1 MSDLEKPSSFYLG
14 RVFDQAAGLPTAKKV
29 LYDANDLTTHAVCV
43 GMTGSGK
50 TGLCLSL
57 LEEAALDGIPIL
69 AIDPKGDLGNL
80 LLAFPGLKPADFA
93 PWVDSDIARQKGIS
107 IDQLAA
113 ETAELWR
120 KGLAEWDQT
129 GERIAKFN
137 AAVEKTIYTPG
148 STAGVPLTVLKGF
161 HAPPPAVIDDAD
173 TYNDLV
179 QSTTQGVLALVGID
193 ADPVKSR
200 EAILIANIL
209 SHSWRAG
216 RDLDLP
222 QLIREIQRPPF
233 DKVGIVDLDNFISAK
248 DRLDLGMKINNLLA
262 SPSFASWLEGE
273 SLDVQRLLYTDNGKP
288 RLSILS
294 IAHLNDA
301 ERMFFVTILLNEVLS
316 WMRAQ
321 PGTSSLR
328 TILYMDEVFG
338 YFPPSANP
346 PSKRPMLTLLKQARA
361 YGLGVVLAT
370 QNPVDLD
377 YKGLSNAGTW
387 FLGRLQTERDKLR
400 VLEGLEGV
408 SAEGGTRF
416 NRPEMDTILSGLKS
430 RVFLVNNVHSPG
442 PMVMQTRWAMSYLR
456 GPLTRD
462 QIRVLMKDRKAEVVL
477 EPAEAP
483 IRSAT
488 QKHETSQP
496 MLSNNIVQKFWP
508 FDDGLEPQCHLEY
521 RPALLGE
528 GKLHFIQA
536 AAKIDVWQNC
546 TVLKPIH
553 GPLTDP
559 VWDAALV
566 FEQIRALVTT
576 PARDGR
582 FANLPAELAQEKN
595 YRSWER
601 ELKEWLYQSERYVQ
615 WEHQPTKTSSKQEET
630 EDEFR
635 LRITP
640 AARKA
645 EQERI
650 EREFDADIK
659 NTKESIAKA
668 TAQAAKY
675 KWWWFGSAWRV
686 IEVVLVR
693 LLGGRSRKQ
702 IVTATSTDQ
711 MNRGRRSYSEAQE
724 DVDQLQTKLTD
735 LQDEQS
741 RQLAALETNFLPET
755 ISLEKVEVSPRK
767 SDIDVGKVML
777 VWLPWQVDAENQAQP
792 LY

>member
-14 RVFDQAAGLPTAKKV
+14 RVFDQVAGQVTATKV

-50 TGLCLSL
+50 TGLCISL
-57 LEEAALDGIPIL
+57 IEEAALDGIPVI

-80 LLAFPGLKPADFA
+80 LLAFPELRPTDFE
-93 PWVDSDIARQKGIS
+93 PWVDPDVARQKEIS

-113 ETAELWR
+113 ETAEKW
-120 KGLAEWDQT
+120 KNGLAEWDQN

-137 AAVEKTIYTPG
+137 AAVEKSIYTPG
-148 STAGVPLTVLKGF
+148 STAGIPLTVLKGF
-161 HAPPPAVIDDAD
+161 HAPPAAVIDDAD
-173 TYNDLV
+173 TYSDLV

-216 RDLDLP
+216 KDLDLP

-233 DKVGIVDLDNFISAK
+233 DKVGIVDLDNFISAR

-273 SLDVQRLLYTDNGKP
+273 SLQVQNLLYTAEGKP

-301 ERMFFVTILLNEVLS
+301 ERMFFVTILLNDVLS

-328 TILYMDEVFG
+328 AILYMDEVFG
-338 YFPPSANP
+338 YFPPSSNP

-416 NRPEMDTILSGLKS
+416 NRQEMDAILSGLKS
-430 RVFLVNNVHSPG
+430 RIFLVNNVHSPG
-442 PMVMQTRWAMSYLR
+442 PIVMQTRWAMSYLR

-462 QIRVLMKDRKAEVVL
+462 QIRVLMKDRKATAVSEAV
-477 EPAEAP
+477 EDPARLP
-483 IRSAT
+483 AT
-488 QKHETSQP
+488 KHGAAQP
-496 MLSNNIVQKFWP
+496 MLSSSIVQKFWP
-508 FDDGLEPQCHLEY
+508 LDGELEKECPLEY

-528 GKLHFIQA
+528 GKLHFVQA
-536 AAKIDVWQNC
+536 AAKINIWQNC

-553 GPLTDP
+553 GSVAEPI
-559 VWDAALV
+559 WDAALV
-566 FEQIRALVTT
+566 FEQIRALVDS
-576 PARDGR
+576 PIPDGH

-601 ELKEWLYQSERYVQ
+601 DLKEWLYQSERYVQ
-615 WEHQPTKTSSKQEET
+615 WKYQPTDIASQQGET
-630 EDEFR
+630 EEEFR
-635 LRITP
+635 IRIAP
-640 AARKA
+640 AVRKA
-645 EQERI
+645 EQERL
-650 EREFDADIK
+650 EREFDANIK
-659 NTKESIAKA
+659 KTEEAVAKA
-668 TAQAAKY
+668 KAQSAKY
-675 KWWWFGSAWRV
+675 KWWWLGSAWRV

-693 LLGGRSRKQ
+693 ILGGRSRKQ
-702 IVTATSTDQ
+702 LVTATSADQ

-724 DVDQLQTKLTD
+724 DLEQLQTKLAQ
-735 LQDEQS
+735 LQEERQK
-741 RQLAALETNFLPET
+741 QLAALETSFRPET
-755 ISLEKVEVSPRK
+755 ISLEKIEVSPRK
-767 SDIDVGKVML
+767 SDIGVSRVML
-777 VWLPWQVDAENQAQP
+777 VWLPWQVDATGQAQP

>member
-1 MSDLEKPSSFYLG
+1 MSDLEKLSSFYLG
-14 RVFDQAAGLPTAKKV
+14 RVFDQAAGQTTATKV

-50 TGLCLSL
+50 TGLCLSMI
-57 LEEAALDGIPIL
+57 EEAALDGIPII

-80 LLAFPGLKPADFA
+80 LLAFPELRPADFE
-93 PWVDSDIARQKGIS
+93 PWVDPDVARQKEIS
-107 IDQLAA
+107 IGQLAT
-113 ETAELWR
+113 ETADTWK
-120 KGLAEWDQT
+120 KGLAQWDQN

-148 STAGVPLTVLKGF
+148 STAGIPLTVLKGF
-161 HAPPPAVIDDAD
+161 HAPPPAVIDDTD

-216 RDLDLP
+216 KDLDLA

-233 DKVGIVDLDNFISAK
+233 DKVGIVDMDNFISAK
-248 DRLDLGMKINNLLA
+248 DRLELGMKINNLLA

-273 SLDVQRLLYTDNGKP
+273 SLEVQKLLYTDEGKP

-316 WMRAQ
+316 WMRSQ

-328 TILYMDEVFG
+328 AILYMDEVFG

-416 NRPEMDTILSGLKS
+416 NRQEMDAILSDLKS

-442 PMVMQTRWAMSYLR
+442 PIVMQTRWAMSYLR
-456 GPLTRD
+456 GPLTRE
-462 QIRVLMKDRKAEVVL
+462 QIRVLMKDRKEGV
-477 EPAEAP
+477 AP
-483 IRSAT
+483 ESLQKTVQSAT
-488 QKHETSQP
+488 TRHEAAQP
-496 MLSNNIVQKFWP
+496 MLSSNIVQKFWP
-508 FDDGLEPQCHLEY
+508 LDGEPEKDCHIEY

-536 AAKIDVWQNC
+536 GAIIDIWRSC

-553 GPLTDP
+553 GPIADP

-566 FEQIRALVTT
+566 FEQIRALVGSPT
-576 PARDGR
+576 ANGR
-582 FANLPAELAQEKN
+582 FANLPPELAQEKS

-601 ELKEWLYQSERYVQ
+601 DLKEWLYQSERYVQ
-615 WEHQPTKTSSKQEET
+615 WQHRPTDTRSKQDET

-635 LRITP
+635 VRIAP

-659 NTKESIAKA
+659 KTAEAIAKA
-668 TAQAAKY
+668 EAQAAKY
-675 KWWWFGSAWRV
+675 KWWWFGSVWRV
-686 IEVVLVR
+686 IEIVLVR
-693 LLGGRSRKQ
+693 LLGGKSRKQ
-702 IVTATSTDQ
+702 LVTATSTDQ

-724 DVDQLQTKLTD
+724 DLDQLQSKLTE
-735 LQDEQS
+735 LQDERS
-741 RQLAALETNFLPET
+741 KQLAALETNFLPAT
-755 ISLEKVEVSPRK
+755 IALDKIEISPRK
-767 SDIDVGKVML
+767 SDIDIRSVIL
-777 VWLPWQVDAENQAQP
+777 VWLPWQVDVNGQAQP